1 MAANTCE
8 IRVGRLLQIRVAK
21 GYETPEDV
29 DEMIAMIRAAT
40 AKLTPDVKHVTVA
53 DWRHC
58 SVMSAEA
65 SEQAL
70 KMLLTTNPR
79 TERSATIYSASSPTA
94 VMQFVRLVR
103 EAGNPNRRLF
113 SEVTSLTTWLDE
125 LLTPE
130 ESAELH
136 RFLAT

>member
-1 MAANTCE
+1 MAANTSE
-8 IRVGRLLQIRVAK
+8 IRVGRLLQVRVGK

-29 DEMIAMIRAAT
+29 DEMITMIRAAT
-40 AKLTPDVKHVTVA
+40 SKLAPGVKHVTVA
-53 DWRHC
+53 DWRRC
-58 SVMSAEA
+58 SVLSASA

-70 KMLLTTNPR
+70 KMLLAVNPR
-79 TERSATIYSASSPTA
+79 TERSAMLYSAGSPTA

-113 SEVTSLTTWLDE
+113 SEATALTAWLDE

-130 ESAELH
+130 ESAELR